1 MWADGPFGTYS
12 SQSTSQLISLVD
24 PLRSV
29 VCSTAVCDRAT
40 HFPGLIFLQASKIT
54 LYAASMV
61 TSTGD
66 DVFIHIGRGGAGT
79 TACSSSLHIHE
90 NATLTIEPGNV
101 TNSSV
106 KESRRPSHSADSQSF
121 RQGFG
126 QRRFSTGIGGSGNMT
141 AASQLEKQN
150 EAEETSRLLY
160 DMQAPGIVLLDEGYH
175 TGRGKVSCPPPSAV
189 RWRGSRPTDCV
200 AGGSA
205 NKYQPTEDEID
216 EARQNNE
223 NIRRQSLASINK
235 RRESL
240 ASSSAVGSPSSSW
253 NSRRMSITDSMK
265 DLFKGR
271 SSSKA

>member
-1 MWADGPFGTYS
+1 
-12 SQSTSQLISLVD
+12 
-24 PLRSV
+24 
-29 VCSTAVCDRAT
+29 
-40 HFPGLIFLQASKIT
+40 
-54 LYAASMV
+54 MV

-66 DVFIHIGRGGAGT
+66 DVFIHIGRGGAG
-79 TACSSSLHIHE
+79 
-90 NATLTIEPGNV
+90 NV
-101 TNSSV
+101 TKSSM

-175 TGRGKVSCPPPSAV
+175 TGR
-189 RWRGSRPTDCV
+189 
-200 AGGSA
+200 GGSA

>member
-1 MWADGPFGTYS
+1 
-12 SQSTSQLISLVD
+12 
-24 PLRSV
+24 
-29 VCSTAVCDRAT
+29 
-40 HFPGLIFLQASKIT
+40 
-54 LYAASMV
+54 
-61 TSTGD
+61 
-66 DVFIHIGRGGAGT
+66 
-79 TACSSSLHIHE
+79 
-90 NATLTIEPGNV
+90 
-101 TNSSV
+101 
-106 KESRRPSHSADSQSF
+106 
-121 RQGFG
+121 
-126 QRRFSTGIGGSGNMT
+126 MT

-160 DMQAPGIVLLDEGYH
+160 DMQAPGIVLVDEGYH
-175 TGRGKVSCPPPSAV
+175 TGRGKVSCPPSSAV
-189 RWRGSRPTDCV
+189 RWRRSKSTDCV

-253 NSRRMSITDSMK
+253 NIRRMSITDSMK